1 MSFSRSRGMPY
12 GGGVPMGGGFSSVV
26 GGFAPQQQMIQ
37 QAPMSYGAPIASVGY
52 GGGGYGGSVQS
63 YAQPMQQTYAQ
74 PMQQTYAQPMQQ
86 TYAQPMQQT
95 YGGGGFTSVRGGA
108 VGGAYGGGYGG
119 GFGSVV

>member
-1 MSFSRSRGMPY
+1 MPY

-26 GGFAPQQQMIQ
+26 GGFAPQQQLIQ

-74 PMQQTYAQPMQQ
+74 PMQ
-86 TYAQPMQQT
+86 T
-95 YGGGGFTSVRGGA
+95 YGSNTIGSGLIGSGLTSSFRGGA

>member
-1 MSFSRSRGMPY
+1 
-12 GGGVPMGGGFSSVV
+12 MGGGFSSVV

-86 TYAQPMQQT
+86 TYAQPMQT
-95 YGGGGFTSVRGGA
+95 YGSNTIGSGLIGSGLTSSFRGGA